1 MSKVTLLI
9 LAALSFAAV
18 IVAPGLLSS
27 GGTGGGVDSASAL
40 QSGHFVSAAGLVFLG
55 GIVTSLTP
63 CVFPL
68 IPITVAIFSG
78 GNAKS
83 RSRSKATLL
92 TFVYVLGM
100 ATTFVILGTGAA
112 LSGKVFGS
120 VLSSPIVSV
129 VLAAFFVALAFSMFG
144 AYDLAL
150 PSGLAQRL
158 NTIGGAGFGGSFS
171 MGLVAGL
178 VAAPCTG
185 PVLASILA
193 YVAVHQSVQLGA
205 VLMFIYALGIG
216 VPFLLIGALSFTF
229 GRKGGPKSGPW
240 MDAVKSLVGIVL
252 LAMALAY
259 LRNAF
264 PGVGVHLPDG
274 GGPVL
279 VYVLAGFVAIGVLVG
294 AVHKSFHGPT
304 REKVLKGM
312 GLALIL
318 FGLTARL
325 DVENVAMAASETA
338 KGEGIPWVHQL
349 EPGLAQAKASHKPVF
364 IDFYADWCAAC
375 KELDRKTYPDAKV
388 RAEAKR
394 FVPIKIDGTRSS
406 DELDKIYETYGV
418 EGLPTVIFID
428 SDGKVLKDP
437 RLVGFVSPGDMVEI
451 LKKVQ

>member
-1 MSKVTLLI
+1 MSSMRKVILLA
-9 LAALSFAAV
+9 LAALAFV
-18 IVAPGLLSS
+18 GVLLAPNLLSAGGS
-27 GGTGGGVDSASAL
+27 GGSIDSAGAL
-40 QSGHFVSAAGLVFLG
+40 QSGNFATAAGLVFLG
-55 GIVTSLTP
+55 GILTALTP

-78 GNAKS
+78 GGAKG
-83 RSRSKATLL
+83 RSRGKTTVLTL
-92 TFVYVLGM
+92 VYVLGM
-100 ATTFVILGTGAA
+100 AATFVALGSAAA

-129 VLAAFFVALAFSMFG
+129 LLAVFFVVLAFSMFG

-150 PSGLAQRL
+150 PSGLQQRL
-158 NTIGGAGFGGSFS
+158 NKVGGAGFGGAFS

-178 VAAPCTG
+178 VAVPCTG

-205 VLMFIYALGIG
+205 LLLFLYAIGVG
-216 VPFLLIGALSFTF
+216 VPFIVIGALSVSL
-229 GRKGGPKSGPW
+229 GKSGPW

-252 LAMALAY
+252 LAMALSY

-264 PGVGVHLPDG
+264 PDLGLHLPES
-274 GGPVL
+274 GPVL
-279 VYVLAGFVAIGVLVG
+279 IYALAGLVALGILAG

-312 GLALIL
+312 GLALVL

-325 DVENVAMAASETA
+325 DVENVAMAASEDS
-338 KGEGIPWVHQL
+338 GGIGWVHQL
-349 EPGLAQAKASHKPVF
+349 DTGLAQAKAAHKPVF

-394 FVPIKIDGTRSS
+394 FVPIKVDGTRSS
-406 DELDKIYETYGV
+406 DELDKIYDTYGV
-418 EGLPTVIFID
+418 EGLPTVLFID

-437 RLVGFVSPGDMVEI
+437 RLVGFVSPTEMVQI
-451 LKKVQ
+451 LKKVN

>member
-1 MSKVTLLI
+1 MQKTILI
-9 LAALSFAAV
+9 ALAALAFIGV
-18 IVAPGLLSS
+18 IAAPGLLSA
-27 GGTGGGVDSASAL
+27 GGSGGGVDSAGAL
-40 QSGHFVSAAGLVFLG
+40 QSGNYLAAAGLVFLG
-55 GIVTSLTP
+55 GILTALTP

-78 GNAKS
+78 GNAKN
-83 RSRSKATLL
+83 RSRGKSTVLTL
-92 TFVYVLGM
+92 VYVLGM
-100 ATTFVILGTGAA
+100 AATFVALGTAAA

-120 VLSSPIVSV
+120 ILSSPIVSIL
-129 VLAAFFVALAFSMFG
+129 LAVFFVVLAFSMFG
-144 AYDLAL
+144 AFELAL

-158 NTIGGAGFGGSFS
+158 NTVGGAGFGGAFS

-178 VAAPCTG
+178 VAVPCTG

-193 YVAVHQSVQLGA
+193 FVAVHQSVQLGA
-205 VLMFIYALGIG
+205 VLLFLYALGVG
-216 VPFLLIGALSFTF
+216 VPFIVIGALSISF
-229 GRKGGPKSGPW
+229 GKSGPW

-252 LAMALAY
+252 LAMALGY

-264 PGVGVHLPDG
+264 PGLGLHLPDG
-274 GGPVL
+274 GGQVL
-279 VYVLAGFVAIGVLVG
+279 IYALAGLVALGILLG
-294 AVHKSFHGPT
+294 AIDKSFHGTT
-304 REKVLKGM
+304 REKVLKGL

-349 EPGLAQAKASHKPVF
+349 DQGLAQAKAGHKPVF

-375 KELDRKTYPDAKV
+375 KELDRKTYPDVKV
-388 RAEAKR
+388 RNEAKR

-406 DELDKIYETYGV
+406 DELDKIYDTYGI
-418 EGLPTVIFID
+418 EGLPTVVFID
-428 SDGKVLKDP
+428 SEGKVLKDP
-437 RLVGFVSPGDMVEI
+437 RLVGFVSPTEMVEV

>member
-1 MSKVTLLI
+1 MRKVTLI
-9 LAALSFAAV
+9 VLAALAFIAV
-18 IVAPGLLSS
+18 IAAPGLLSS
-27 GGTGGGVDSASAL
+27 GGSGGGVDSAGAL
-40 QSGHFVSAAGLVFLG
+40 QSGHIFAAAGLVFLG
-55 GIVTSLTP
+55 GILTALTP

-78 GNAKS
+78 GSVKN
-83 RSRSKATLL
+83 RSRGKSTLL
-92 TFVYVLGM
+92 TLMYVLGM
-100 ATTFVILGTGAA
+100 AATFVALGTAAA

-129 VLAAFFVALAFSMFG
+129 LLAVFFVVLAFSMFG

-150 PSGLAQRL
+150 PSGLAQKL
-158 NTIGGAGFGGSFS
+158 NTVGGAGFGGAFS

-193 YVAVHQSVQLGA
+193 YVAVHQSVLLGA
-205 VLMFIYALGIG
+205 FLLFLYAIGVG
-216 VPFLLIGALSFTF
+216 VPFLIIGALGISF
-229 GRKGGPKSGPW
+229 GKSGPW

-252 LAMALAY
+252 LAMALGY

-264 PGVGVHLPDG
+264 PGLGFHLPDG

-279 VYVLAGFVAIGVLVG
+279 VYVLAGLVSLGVLVG
-294 AVHKSFHGPT
+294 AVHGSFHGPT
-304 REKVLKGM
+304 REKVLKGL
-312 GLALIL
+312 GVALVL
-318 FGLTARL
+318 FGLTSRL
-325 DVENVAMAASETA
+325 DVENVAMAASESA
-338 KGEGIPWVHQL
+338 KGEGIPWVHTLDQ
-349 EPGLAQAKASHKPVF
+349 GLAEAKAAHKPVF

-388 RAEAKR
+388 RTEAKR

-406 DELDKIYETYGV
+406 DELDKIYDTYGI
-418 EGLPTVIFID
+418 EGLPTVVFIA

-437 RLVGFVSPGDMVEI
+437 RLVGFVSPTEMVEI
-451 LKKVQ
+451 LKKVP

>member
-1 MSKVTLLI
+1 MTTTRKALLLA
-9 LAALSFAAV
+9 LAALAFLAV
-18 IVAPGLLSS
+18 IAAPNLLSAGGS
-27 GGTGGGVDSASAL
+27 GGSIDSAGAL
-40 QSGHFVSAAGLVFLG
+40 QSGHFASAAGLVFLG
-55 GIVTSLTP
+55 GILTALTP

-78 GNAKS
+78 GNAKN
-83 RSRSKATLL
+83 RSRGKATLL
-92 TFVYVLGM
+92 TGIYVLGM
-100 ATTFVILGTGAA
+100 AATFVALGSAAA

-129 VLAAFFVALAFSMFG
+129 LLAVFFVVLAFSMFG
-144 AYDLAL
+144 AFDLAL
-150 PSGLAQRL
+150 PSGLTQRL
-158 NTIGGAGFGGSFS
+158 NRVGGAGFGGAFS

-178 VAAPCTG
+178 VAVPCTG

-205 VLMFIYALGIG
+205 LLLFLYAIGVG
-216 VPFLLIGALSFTF
+216 VPFLIIGALSISL
-229 GRKGGPKSGPW
+229 GKSGPW

-252 LAMALAY
+252 LAMALSY

-264 PGVGVHLPDG
+264 PGLGLHLPDG

-279 VYVLAGFVAIGVLVG
+279 IYVLAGLVALGILAG
-294 AVHKSFHGPT
+294 AVHRSFHGPT

-312 GLALIL
+312 GLALVL

-325 DVENVAMAASETA
+325 DVENVAMAAQKDDTI
-338 KGEGIPWVHQL
+338 GWVHQL
-349 EPGLAQAKASHKPVF
+349 DEGLSQAKAGHKPVF

-375 KELDRKTYPDAKV
+375 KELDRKTYPDGKV

-394 FVPIKIDGTRSS
+394 FVPIKIDGTRQS
-406 DELDKIYETYGV
+406 DELDKIYDTYGI
-418 EGLPTVIFID
+418 EGLPTVVFID

-437 RLVGFVSPGDMVEI
+437 RLVGFVSPADMVQI